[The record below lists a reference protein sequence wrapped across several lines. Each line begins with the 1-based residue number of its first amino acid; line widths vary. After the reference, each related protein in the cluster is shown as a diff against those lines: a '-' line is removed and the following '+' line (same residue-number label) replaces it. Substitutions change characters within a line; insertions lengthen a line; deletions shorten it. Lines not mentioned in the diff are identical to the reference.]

1 MTLNLETESFAD
13 VENEAAAL
21 TRLEALVKG
30 AEFESAERL
39 LDERDATSRTRLL
52 SRLSPELQQSLV
64 THIDL
69 GHAADLIHEM
79 PDSQALGVLKDID
92 ASKAAEIL
100 VELPKKEQA
109 DIVGELPAASMNAI
123 LSEMEAENASV
134 VRKLAAFSDE
144 EAGGIMRVKYFT
156 VLESETVGQ
165 VIDHLRDNVEKFSDF
180 DVQYAYAIDS
190 DQQLKGVL
198 RLRDLLITHDEVKI
212 SEVMI
217 QAPLSVNTHTKLPE
231 LHHIFDNHKF
241 VGIPVVNH
249 LGALVGVL
257 RRGDVEEAMSK
268 HFQDDYTK
276 TQGLL
281 SEEIRAMPTMKRAR
295 RRLGWLSINIVL
307 NIIAAS
313 VIAFY
318 QDTLEQVIAL
328 AVFLPIISDMCG
340 CSGNQAVAVSMREL
354 SLGLVEAKEVVRV
367 WLKEISVGLI
377 NGVVLGLLIAAVA
390 FLWKGNPW
398 LGLVVGFA
406 MLVNTIIAVSLG
418 GTLPLLMRR
427 FNMDPALA
435 SGPILTTVT
444 DMCGFMLVLGGATVF
459 LSYLV

>member
-30 AEFESAERL
+30 ADFESAERL

-217 QAPLSVNTHTKLPE
+217 QDPLSVNTHTKLPE

-281 SEEIRAMPTMKRAR
+281 SEEI
-295 RRLGWLSINIVL
+295 
-307 NIIAAS
+307 
-313 VIAFY
+313 IAFY